1 MSFNLQMNL
10 CKTLAVCIAV
20 LAAPSPAG
28 AREFRVADTQ
38 SEDYPTVQALTFMA
52 RIVEERSG
60 GRHRIRVFHSRQ
72 LGEEKETIEQ
82 TRVGAIDLNRT
93 NVAPIGS
100 LIPAANVLALPF
112 LFRSFDHLH
121 KVLDQAIGEEILAS
135 SQRHG
140 FVGLTFYDS
149 GIAVDLQQ
157 RAAGAHACRHER
169 LANSGA
175 AIGADV
181 RHDQGARRRTGRA
194 TVRAGATGLS
204 TRLIDGAENNWPSY
218 VTTNHYK
225 LAPYYTLTEHTMGPE
240 LLVMSPRA
248 WESLSAEDQD
258 IFRDAARKSSAYMR
272 ELWNGLEERSRQQA
286 RAAGDHHHQR
296 FRPKAVRAGDEHD
309 LRKERHRS
317 GPERIDRAY
326 SQDSMSLD
334 LLALKEEQ
342 SAAPTARQ
350 RRSLDLETQSVVR
363 VLPIRWR
370 LLSIAAL
377 NATVAIILAALIWNG
392 ANVLSR
398 AWDDVRTVRESDKL
412 LVLLESEASRLQNL
426 IHRYI
431 NQPSQEVLTEILGLH
446 GEVLSTLRNRGAVD
460 PVLSGSADELRA
472 VTERFLQGF
481 GEVRE
486 LQTTI
491 AHTYENDVLKPAR
504 EMAGLYAI
512 IEGAIGTR
520 DALLLPSLGKSRE
533 AFTASLVAANAF
545 YLSLASDAADE
556 ARRNITTVEQTIP
569 VMIDLAENDLQRAAL
584 TALAQ
589 RAAAFGDGLK
599 TLAEQFATRTNLLKT
614 AIDDNQAA
622 MIEVI
627 NKLSAQMTLR
637 ELQAQGSFDHT
648 LANIYQ
654 NVALVAV
661 VFLTLI
667 VVIGVLI
674 ARSIILPLKEIMAA
688 MHAVVSEKYDQPIQ
702 GTQARDE
709 IGEMARAVAV
719 FRENAIAKR
728 KAENELRASKDRA
741 EKALEDLREAQQNLI
756 AAEKLAALGGLV
768 AGVAHEVNNP
778 IGISLTVASSF
789 ARRCDDFANEV
800 GSGPLRRSRLDEFLE
815 GGRDAANQ
823 LVANLQ
829 RAGELVQSFKQVA
842 VDRSHADRR
851 QFDLREST
859 DQIVASLR
867 PVLKKSQITLTVD
880 VPAGIIMDSYPGSY
894 GQVLTNL
901 FLNSVVHAFP
911 DGRAGSVMVEAR
923 QVRDD
928 VEIFVSDDGV
938 GMSEDIQ
945 RRAFDPFFT
954 TRRGEGG
961 TGLGLHII
969 FNLVTQQLGGRLA
982 FESRLGWGTRFRI
995 TLPRVAPGESPPEE
1009 AAQ

>member
-1 MSFNLQMNL
+1 
-10 CKTLAVCIAV
+10 
-20 LAAPSPAG
+20 
-28 AREFRVADTQ
+28 
-38 SEDYPTVQALTFMA
+38 
-52 RIVEERSG
+52 
-60 GRHRIRVFHSRQ
+60 
-72 LGEEKETIEQ
+72 
-82 TRVGAIDLNRT
+82 
-93 NVAPIGS
+93 
-100 LIPAANVLALPF
+100 
-112 LFRSFDHLH
+112 
-121 KVLDQAIGEEILAS
+121 
-135 SQRHG
+135 
-140 FVGLTFYDS
+140 
-149 GIAVDLQQ
+149 
-157 RAAGAHACRHER
+157 
-169 LANSGA
+169 
-175 AIGADV
+175 
-181 RHDQGARRRTGRA
+181 
-194 TVRAGATGLS
+194 
-204 TRLIDGAENNWPSY
+204 
-218 VTTNHYK
+218 
-225 LAPYYTLTEHTMGPE
+225 
-240 LLVMSPRA
+240 
-248 WESLSAEDQD
+248 
-258 IFRDAARKSSAYMR
+258 
-272 ELWNGLEERSRQQA
+272 
-286 RAAGDHHHQR
+286 
-296 FRPKAVRAGDEHD
+296 
-309 LRKERHRS
+309 
-317 GPERIDRAY
+317 
-326 SQDSMSLD
+326 MSLD
-334 LLALKEEQ
+334 LVALKDEP
-342 SAAPTARQ
+342 SATRNARP
-350 RRSLDLETQSVVR
+350 RRSLDLETESVVR

-370 LLSIAAL
+370 LFSIAAL
-377 NATVAIILAALIWNG
+377 NAAVAFILAAFIWNG

-460 PVLSGSADELRA
+460 PILSGSADELRT

-481 GEVRE
+481 GEVRA

-491 AHTYENDVLKPAR
+491 AHTYENEVLKPAR

-512 IEGAIGTR
+512 IEGAIGAR

-569 VMIDLAENDLQRAAL
+569 VMIDLAENSLQRAAL

-599 TLAEQFATRTNLLKT
+599 TLAEQFAMRTNLLKT

-622 MIEVI
+622 MISVI

-661 VFLTLI
+661 IFLTLI
-667 VVIGVLI
+667 VVIGALI

-688 MHAVVSEKYDQPIQ
+688 MHGVVSEKYDEPIQ
-702 GTQARDE
+702 GTHARDE

-728 KAENELRASKDRA
+728 KAEDELRAAKDRA
-741 EKALEDLREAQQNLI
+741 EKALDDLREAQQSLI

-789 ARRCDDFANEV
+789 ARRCEEFAKEV
-800 GSGPLRRSRLDEFLE
+800 DAGPLRRSRLGEFLE

-823 LVANLQ
+823 LVSNLQ

-851 QFDLREST
+851 PFDLREST

-880 VPAGIIMDSYPGSY
+880 VPAGIVMDSYPGSY
-894 GQVLTNL
+894 GQVLANL

-911 DGRAGSVMVEAR
+911 DGRAGSVIVEAR

-928 VEIFVSDDGV
+928 VDIFVSDDGV
-938 GMSEDIQ
+938 GMSEEIQ

-954 TRRGEGG
+954 TRRNEGG

-995 TLPRVAPGESPPEE
+995 TLPRVAPGEAPPAQ

>member
-1 MSFNLQMNL
+1 
-10 CKTLAVCIAV
+10 
-20 LAAPSPAG
+20 
-28 AREFRVADTQ
+28 
-38 SEDYPTVQALTFMA
+38 
-52 RIVEERSG
+52 
-60 GRHRIRVFHSRQ
+60 
-72 LGEEKETIEQ
+72 
-82 TRVGAIDLNRT
+82 
-93 NVAPIGS
+93 
-100 LIPAANVLALPF
+100 
-112 LFRSFDHLH
+112 
-121 KVLDQAIGEEILAS
+121 
-135 SQRHG
+135 
-140 FVGLTFYDS
+140 
-149 GIAVDLQQ
+149 
-157 RAAGAHACRHER
+157 
-169 LANSGA
+169 
-175 AIGADV
+175 
-181 RHDQGARRRTGRA
+181 
-194 TVRAGATGLS
+194 
-204 TRLIDGAENNWPSY
+204 
-218 VTTNHYK
+218 
-225 LAPYYTLTEHTMGPE
+225 
-240 LLVMSPRA
+240 
-248 WESLSAEDQD
+248 
-258 IFRDAARKSSAYMR
+258 
-272 ELWNGLEERSRQQA
+272 
-286 RAAGDHHHQR
+286 
-296 FRPKAVRAGDEHD
+296 
-309 LRKERHRS
+309 
-317 GPERIDRAY
+317 
-326 SQDSMSLD
+326 MSLD
-334 LLALKEEQ
+334 LVALKDEP
-342 SAAPTARQ
+342 SATRNARP
-350 RRSLDLETQSVVR
+350 RRSLDLETESVVR

-370 LLSIAAL
+370 LFSIAAL
-377 NATVAIILAALIWNG
+377 NAAVAFILAAFIWNG

-446 GEVLSTLRNRGAVD
+446 GEVLSTLRNRGAID
-460 PVLSGSADELRA
+460 PILSGSADELRT

-481 GEVRE
+481 GEVRA

-491 AHTYENDVLKPAR
+491 AHTYENEVLKPAR

-512 IEGAIGTR
+512 IEGAIGAR

-569 VMIDLAENDLQRAAL
+569 VMIDLAENSLQRAAL

-599 TLAEQFATRTNLLKT
+599 TLAEQFAMRTNLLKT

-622 MIEVI
+622 MISVI

-661 VFLTLI
+661 IFLTLI
-667 VVIGVLI
+667 VVIGALI

-688 MHAVVSEKYDQPIQ
+688 MHAVVSEKYDEPIQ
-702 GTQARDE
+702 GTHARDE

-728 KAENELRASKDRA
+728 KAEDELRAAKDRA
-741 EKALEDLREAQQNLI
+741 EKALDDLREAQQSLI

-789 ARRCDDFANEV
+789 ARRCEEFAKEV
-800 GSGPLRRSRLDEFLE
+800 DAGPLRRSRLGEFLE

-823 LVANLQ
+823 LVSNLQ

-851 QFDLREST
+851 PFDLREST

-880 VPAGIIMDSYPGSY
+880 VPAGIVMDSYPGSY

-911 DGRAGSVMVEAR
+911 DGRAGTVIVEAR

-928 VEIFVSDDGV
+928 VDIFVSDDGV
-938 GMSEDIQ
+938 GMSEEIQ

-954 TRRGEGG
+954 TRRNEGG

-995 TLPRVAPGESPPEE
+995 TLPRVAPGEAPPAQ

>member
-1 MSFNLQMNL
+1 
-10 CKTLAVCIAV
+10 
-20 LAAPSPAG
+20 
-28 AREFRVADTQ
+28 
-38 SEDYPTVQALTFMA
+38 
-52 RIVEERSG
+52 
-60 GRHRIRVFHSRQ
+60 
-72 LGEEKETIEQ
+72 
-82 TRVGAIDLNRT
+82 
-93 NVAPIGS
+93 
-100 LIPAANVLALPF
+100 
-112 LFRSFDHLH
+112 
-121 KVLDQAIGEEILAS
+121 
-135 SQRHG
+135 
-140 FVGLTFYDS
+140 
-149 GIAVDLQQ
+149 
-157 RAAGAHACRHER
+157 
-169 LANSGA
+169 
-175 AIGADV
+175 
-181 RHDQGARRRTGRA
+181 
-194 TVRAGATGLS
+194 
-204 TRLIDGAENNWPSY
+204 
-218 VTTNHYK
+218 
-225 LAPYYTLTEHTMGPE
+225 
-240 LLVMSPRA
+240 
-248 WESLSAEDQD
+248 
-258 IFRDAARKSSAYMR
+258 
-272 ELWNGLEERSRQQA
+272 
-286 RAAGDHHHQR
+286 
-296 FRPKAVRAGDEHD
+296 
-309 LRKERHRS
+309 
-317 GPERIDRAY
+317 
-326 SQDSMSLD
+326 MSLD
-334 LLALKEEQ
+334 LVAFKDEP
-342 SAAPTARQ
+342 SATRNARP
-350 RRSLDLETQSVVR
+350 RRSLDLETESVVR

-370 LLSIAAL
+370 LFSIAAL
-377 NATVAIILAALIWNG
+377 NALVAFILAAFIWNG

-446 GEVLSTLRNRGAVD
+446 GEVLSTLRNRGAID
-460 PVLSGSADELRA
+460 PILSGSADELRT

-481 GEVRE
+481 GEVRA

-491 AHTYENDVLKPAR
+491 AHTYENEVLKPAR

-512 IEGAIGTR
+512 IEGAIGAR

-569 VMIDLAENDLQRAAL
+569 VMIDLAENSLQRAAL

-599 TLAEQFATRTNLLKT
+599 TLAEQFAMRTNLLKT

-622 MIEVI
+622 MISVI

-661 VFLTLI
+661 IFLTLI
-667 VVIGVLI
+667 VVIGALI

-688 MHAVVSEKYDQPIQ
+688 MHGVVSEKYDAPIQ
-702 GTQARDE
+702 GTHARDE

-728 KAENELRASKDRA
+728 KAEDELRAAKDRA
-741 EKALEDLREAQQNLI
+741 EKALDDLREAQQSLI

-789 ARRCDDFANEV
+789 ARRCEEFAKEV
-800 GSGPLRRSRLDEFLE
+800 DAGPLRRSRLGEFLE

-851 QFDLREST
+851 PFDLREST

-911 DGRAGSVMVEAR
+911 DGRAGSVIVEAR

-928 VEIFVSDDGV
+928 VDIFVSDDGV
-938 GMSEDIQ
+938 GMSEEIQ

-954 TRRGEGG
+954 TRRNEGG

-995 TLPRVAPGESPPEE
+995 TLPRVAPGEAPPAQ

>member
-1 MSFNLQMNL
+1 
-10 CKTLAVCIAV
+10 
-20 LAAPSPAG
+20 
-28 AREFRVADTQ
+28 
-38 SEDYPTVQALTFMA
+38 
-52 RIVEERSG
+52 
-60 GRHRIRVFHSRQ
+60 
-72 LGEEKETIEQ
+72 
-82 TRVGAIDLNRT
+82 
-93 NVAPIGS
+93 
-100 LIPAANVLALPF
+100 
-112 LFRSFDHLH
+112 
-121 KVLDQAIGEEILAS
+121 
-135 SQRHG
+135 
-140 FVGLTFYDS
+140 
-149 GIAVDLQQ
+149 
-157 RAAGAHACRHER
+157 
-169 LANSGA
+169 
-175 AIGADV
+175 
-181 RHDQGARRRTGRA
+181 
-194 TVRAGATGLS
+194 
-204 TRLIDGAENNWPSY
+204 
-218 VTTNHYK
+218 
-225 LAPYYTLTEHTMGPE
+225 
-240 LLVMSPRA
+240 
-248 WESLSAEDQD
+248 
-258 IFRDAARKSSAYMR
+258 
-272 ELWNGLEERSRQQA
+272 
-286 RAAGDHHHQR
+286 
-296 FRPKAVRAGDEHD
+296 
-309 LRKERHRS
+309 
-317 GPERIDRAY
+317 
-326 SQDSMSLD
+326 MSLD
-334 LLALKEEQ
+334 LVALKDEP
-342 SAAPTARQ
+342 SVARTARP
-350 RRSLDLETQSVVR
+350 RRSLDQETQSVVR
-363 VLPIRWR
+363 ALPIRWR
-370 LLSIAAL
+370 LLLIAAL
-377 NATVAIILAALIWNG
+377 NATVAVILAALIWNG

-481 GEVRE
+481 GEVRA

-491 AHTYENDVLKPAR
+491 AHTYENEVLKPAR

-512 IEGAIGTR
+512 IEGAIGAR

-545 YLSLASDAADE
+545 YLSLATDAADE
-556 ARRNITTVEQTIP
+556 ARKNITTVEQTVP
-569 VMIDLAENDLQRAAL
+569 VMIDLAENNLQRTAL
-584 TALAQ
+584 QALAQ

-599 TLAEQFATRTNLLKT
+599 TLAEQFAMRTNLLKT

-622 MIEVI
+622 MIAVI
-627 NKLSAQMTLR
+627 NKLSGQMTMR

-661 VFLTLI
+661 IFLTLI
-667 VVIGVLI
+667 VVIGALI
-674 ARSIILPLKEIMAA
+674 ARSIIVPLKEIMAA

-728 KAENELRASKDRA
+728 KAENELRAAKDHA

-789 ARRCDDFANEV
+789 ARRCDEFAKEV
-800 GSGPLRRSRLDEFLE
+800 NSGPLRRSRLDEFLE

-823 LVANLQ
+823 LVANLH

-851 QFDLREST
+851 PFDLRDST
-859 DQIVASLR
+859 AQIVASLR

-880 VPAGIIMDSYPGSY
+880 VPPGISMDSYPGSY

-911 DGRAGSVMVEAR
+911 DGRSGNVTVEAR

-928 VEIFVSDDGV
+928 VDIFVSDDGV
-938 GMSEDIQ
+938 GMSEETQ

-982 FESRLGWGTRFRI
+982 FESRPGWGTRFRI
-995 TLPRVAPGESPPEE
+995 TLPRVAPGESQPAQ

>member
-1 MSFNLQMNL
+1 M
-10 CKTLAVCIAV
+10 T
-20 LAAPSPAG
+20 
-28 AREFRVADTQ
+28 
-38 SEDYPTVQALTFMA
+38 
-52 RIVEERSG
+52 
-60 GRHRIRVFHSRQ
+60 
-72 LGEEKETIEQ
+72 
-82 TRVGAIDLNRT
+82 
-93 NVAPIGS
+93 
-100 LIPAANVLALPF
+100 
-112 LFRSFDHLH
+112 
-121 KVLDQAIGEEILAS
+121 
-135 SQRHG
+135 
-140 FVGLTFYDS
+140 
-149 GIAVDLQQ
+149 VDL
-157 RAAGAHACRHER
+157 
-169 LANSGA
+169 
-175 AIGADV
+175 V
-181 RHDQGARRRTGRA
+181 
-194 TVRAGATGLS
+194 
-204 TRLIDGAENNWPSY
+204 
-218 VTTNHYK
+218 
-225 LAPYYTLTEHTMGPE
+225 
-240 LLVMSPRA
+240 
-248 WESLSAEDQD
+248 
-258 IFRDAARKSSAYMR
+258 
-272 ELWNGLEERSRQQA
+272 
-286 RAAGDHHHQR
+286 
-296 FRPKAVRAGDEHD
+296 
-309 LRKERHRS
+309 
-317 GPERIDRAY
+317 
-326 SQDSMSLD
+326 
-334 LLALKEEQ
+334 ALKEQ
-342 SAAPTARQ
+342 DSAARHARA
-350 RRSLDLETQSVVR
+350 RRSLDQETQSVVR

-370 LLSIAAL
+370 LLLIAAL
-377 NATVAIILAALIWNG
+377 NVVVASILALLIWNG

-460 PVLSGSADELRA
+460 PVLSGSTDELRA

-481 GEVRE
+481 GEVRA
-486 LQTTI
+486 LQMTI

-512 IEGAIGTR
+512 IEGAIGAR
-520 DALLLPSLGKSRE
+520 DALLLPALGKSRE

-556 ARRNITTVEQTIP
+556 ARKNITTVEQTIP
-569 VMIDLAENDLQRAAL
+569 VMIDLAENNLQRTAL
-584 TALAQ
+584 SALAQ

-599 TLAEQFATRTNLLKT
+599 TLAEQFVMRTNLLKT

-622 MIEVI
+622 MISVI
-627 NKLSAQMTLR
+627 NRLSGQMTLR

-661 VFLTLI
+661 IFLTLI
-667 VVIGVLI
+667 VVIGALI

-688 MHAVVSEKYDQPIQ
+688 MHAVVSERYDQVIQ

-789 ARRCDDFANEV
+789 ARRCDEFAKEV
-800 GSGPLRRSRLDEFLE
+800 DSGPLRRSRLDEFLE
-815 GGRDAANQ
+815 GGRDAATQ
-823 LVANLQ
+823 LVANLH

-851 QFDLREST
+851 PFDLREST

-867 PVLKKSQITLTVD
+867 PLLKKSQITLTVD
-880 VPAGIIMDSYPGSY
+880 VPPGISMDSYPGSY

-901 FLNSVVHAFP
+901 FLNSVIHAFP
-911 DGRAGSVMVEAR
+911 DGRAGTVIVEAR

-928 VEIFVSDDGV
+928 VDIFVSDDGI
-938 GMSEDIQ
+938 GMTEEIQ

-954 TRRGEGG
+954 TRRSEGG

-995 TLPRVAPGESPPEE
+995 TLPRVAPGESQPAQ

>member
-1 MSFNLQMNL
+1 
-10 CKTLAVCIAV
+10 
-20 LAAPSPAG
+20 
-28 AREFRVADTQ
+28 
-38 SEDYPTVQALTFMA
+38 
-52 RIVEERSG
+52 
-60 GRHRIRVFHSRQ
+60 
-72 LGEEKETIEQ
+72 
-82 TRVGAIDLNRT
+82 
-93 NVAPIGS
+93 
-100 LIPAANVLALPF
+100 
-112 LFRSFDHLH
+112 
-121 KVLDQAIGEEILAS
+121 
-135 SQRHG
+135 
-140 FVGLTFYDS
+140 
-149 GIAVDLQQ
+149 
-157 RAAGAHACRHER
+157 
-169 LANSGA
+169 
-175 AIGADV
+175 
-181 RHDQGARRRTGRA
+181 
-194 TVRAGATGLS
+194 
-204 TRLIDGAENNWPSY
+204 
-218 VTTNHYK
+218 
-225 LAPYYTLTEHTMGPE
+225 
-240 LLVMSPRA
+240 
-248 WESLSAEDQD
+248 
-258 IFRDAARKSSAYMR
+258 
-272 ELWNGLEERSRQQA
+272 
-286 RAAGDHHHQR
+286 
-296 FRPKAVRAGDEHD
+296 
-309 LRKERHRS
+309 
-317 GPERIDRAY
+317 
-326 SQDSMSLD
+326 MSLD
-334 LLALKEEQ
+334 LVALKDEQ
-342 SAAPTARQ
+342 SATRNARP
-350 RRSLDLETQSVVR
+350 RRSLDLETESFVR

-370 LLSIAAL
+370 LFSIAAL
-377 NATVAIILAALIWNG
+377 NAAVAFILAAFIWNG

-446 GEVLSTLRNRGAVD
+446 GEVLSTLRNRGAID
-460 PVLSGSADELRA
+460 PILSGSADELRT

-481 GEVRE
+481 GEVRA

-491 AHTYENDVLKPAR
+491 AHTYENEVLKPAR

-512 IEGAIGTR
+512 IEGAIGAR

-569 VMIDLAENDLQRAAL
+569 VMIDLAENSLQRAAL

-599 TLAEQFATRTNLLKT
+599 TLAEQFAMRTNLLKT

-622 MIEVI
+622 MISVI

-661 VFLTLI
+661 IFLTLI
-667 VVIGVLI
+667 VVIGALI

-688 MHAVVSEKYDQPIQ
+688 MHGVVSEKYDEPIQ
-702 GTQARDE
+702 GTHARDE

-728 KAENELRASKDRA
+728 KAEDELRAAKDRA
-741 EKALEDLREAQQNLI
+741 EKALDDLREAQQSLI

-789 ARRCDDFANEV
+789 ARRCEEFAKEV
-800 GSGPLRRSRLDEFLE
+800 DAGPLRRSRLGEFLE

-851 QFDLREST
+851 PFDLREST

-867 PVLKKSQITLTVD
+867 PVLKKSQITLSVD
-880 VPAGIIMDSYPGSY
+880 VPAGIVMDSYPGSY

-911 DGRAGSVMVEAR
+911 DGRAGSVIVEAR

-928 VEIFVSDDGV
+928 VDIFVSDDGV
-938 GMSEDIQ
+938 GMSEEIQ

-954 TRRGEGG
+954 TRRNEGG

-995 TLPRVAPGESPPEE
+995 TLPRVAPGETQPAQ

>member
-1 MSFNLQMNL
+1 
-10 CKTLAVCIAV
+10 
-20 LAAPSPAG
+20 
-28 AREFRVADTQ
+28 
-38 SEDYPTVQALTFMA
+38 
-52 RIVEERSG
+52 
-60 GRHRIRVFHSRQ
+60 
-72 LGEEKETIEQ
+72 
-82 TRVGAIDLNRT
+82 
-93 NVAPIGS
+93 
-100 LIPAANVLALPF
+100 
-112 LFRSFDHLH
+112 
-121 KVLDQAIGEEILAS
+121 
-135 SQRHG
+135 
-140 FVGLTFYDS
+140 
-149 GIAVDLQQ
+149 
-157 RAAGAHACRHER
+157 
-169 LANSGA
+169 
-175 AIGADV
+175 
-181 RHDQGARRRTGRA
+181 
-194 TVRAGATGLS
+194 
-204 TRLIDGAENNWPSY
+204 
-218 VTTNHYK
+218 
-225 LAPYYTLTEHTMGPE
+225 
-240 LLVMSPRA
+240 
-248 WESLSAEDQD
+248 
-258 IFRDAARKSSAYMR
+258 
-272 ELWNGLEERSRQQA
+272 
-286 RAAGDHHHQR
+286 
-296 FRPKAVRAGDEHD
+296 
-309 LRKERHRS
+309 
-317 GPERIDRAY
+317 
-326 SQDSMSLD
+326 MSLD

-342 SAAPTARQ
+342 SAAPTGRQ

-398 AWDDVRTVRESDKL
+398 AWDDVRTVRESDRL

-481 GEVRE
+481 GEVRA

-491 AHTYENDVLKPAR
+491 AHTYENEVLKPAR

-512 IEGAIGTR
+512 IEGAIGAR

-569 VMIDLAENDLQRAAL
+569 VMIDLAENNLQRTAL

-599 TLAEQFATRTNLLKT
+599 TLAEQFAMRTNLLKT

-622 MIEVI
+622 MIAVI

-661 VFLTLI
+661 IFLTLI
-667 VVIGVLI
+667 VVIGALI
-674 ARSIILPLKEIMAA
+674 ARSINLPLKEIMAA

-728 KAENELRASKDRA
+728 KAEDELRASKDRA

-789 ARRCDDFANEV
+789 ARRCDEFAKEV

-823 LVANLQ
+823 LVSNLQ

-851 QFDLREST
+851 PFDLREST

-880 VPAGIIMDSYPGSY
+880 VPPGITMDSYPGSY

-911 DGRAGSVMVEAR
+911 DGRAGSVLVEAR

-928 VEIFVSDDGV
+928 VDIFVSDDGV
-938 GMSEDIQ
+938 GMSEEIQ

-995 TLPRVAPGESPPEE
+995 TLPRVAPGETQPEE

>member
-1 MSFNLQMNL
+1 
-10 CKTLAVCIAV
+10 
-20 LAAPSPAG
+20 
-28 AREFRVADTQ
+28 
-38 SEDYPTVQALTFMA
+38 
-52 RIVEERSG
+52 
-60 GRHRIRVFHSRQ
+60 
-72 LGEEKETIEQ
+72 
-82 TRVGAIDLNRT
+82 
-93 NVAPIGS
+93 
-100 LIPAANVLALPF
+100 
-112 LFRSFDHLH
+112 
-121 KVLDQAIGEEILAS
+121 
-135 SQRHG
+135 
-140 FVGLTFYDS
+140 
-149 GIAVDLQQ
+149 
-157 RAAGAHACRHER
+157 
-169 LANSGA
+169 
-175 AIGADV
+175 
-181 RHDQGARRRTGRA
+181 
-194 TVRAGATGLS
+194 
-204 TRLIDGAENNWPSY
+204 
-218 VTTNHYK
+218 
-225 LAPYYTLTEHTMGPE
+225 
-240 LLVMSPRA
+240 
-248 WESLSAEDQD
+248 
-258 IFRDAARKSSAYMR
+258 
-272 ELWNGLEERSRQQA
+272 
-286 RAAGDHHHQR
+286 
-296 FRPKAVRAGDEHD
+296 
-309 LRKERHRS
+309 
-317 GPERIDRAY
+317 
-326 SQDSMSLD
+326 MSLD
-334 LLALKEEQ
+334 LVALKDEQ
-342 SAAPTARQ
+342 SATRNARP
-350 RRSLDLETQSVVR
+350 RRSLDLETESVVR

-370 LLSIAAL
+370 LFLIAAL
-377 NATVAIILAALIWNG
+377 NAAVAFILAAFIWNG

-460 PVLSGSADELRA
+460 PILSGSADELRT

-481 GEVRE
+481 GEVRA

-512 IEGAIGTR
+512 IEGAIGAR

-556 ARRNITTVEQTIP
+556 ARKNITTVEQTIP
-569 VMIDLAENDLQRAAL
+569 VMIDLAENSLQRAAL
-584 TALAQ
+584 SALAQ

-599 TLAEQFATRTNLLKT
+599 TLAEQFAMRTNLLKT

-622 MIEVI
+622 MIAVI

-661 VFLTLI
+661 IFLTLI
-667 VVIGVLI
+667 VVIGALI

-688 MHAVVSEKYDQPIQ
+688 MHAVVSEKYDEPIQ
-702 GTQARDE
+702 GTHARDE

-728 KAENELRASKDRA
+728 KAEDELRAAKDRA
-741 EKALEDLREAQQNLI
+741 EKALDDLREAQQSLI

-789 ARRCDDFANEV
+789 ARRCDEFAKEV
-800 GSGPLRRSRLDEFLE
+800 GAGPLRRSRLDEFLE

-823 LVANLQ
+823 LVSNLQ

-851 QFDLREST
+851 PFDLREST

-911 DGRAGSVMVEAR
+911 DGRAGSVIVEAR

-928 VEIFVSDDGV
+928 VDIFVSDDGV
-938 GMSEDIQ
+938 GMSEEIQ

-954 TRRGEGG
+954 TRRNEGG

-995 TLPRVAPGESPPEE
+995 TLPRVAPGETQPAQ

>member
-1 MSFNLQMNL
+1 
-10 CKTLAVCIAV
+10 
-20 LAAPSPAG
+20 
-28 AREFRVADTQ
+28 
-38 SEDYPTVQALTFMA
+38 
-52 RIVEERSG
+52 
-60 GRHRIRVFHSRQ
+60 
-72 LGEEKETIEQ
+72 
-82 TRVGAIDLNRT
+82 
-93 NVAPIGS
+93 
-100 LIPAANVLALPF
+100 
-112 LFRSFDHLH
+112 
-121 KVLDQAIGEEILAS
+121 
-135 SQRHG
+135 
-140 FVGLTFYDS
+140 
-149 GIAVDLQQ
+149 
-157 RAAGAHACRHER
+157 
-169 LANSGA
+169 
-175 AIGADV
+175 
-181 RHDQGARRRTGRA
+181 
-194 TVRAGATGLS
+194 
-204 TRLIDGAENNWPSY
+204 
-218 VTTNHYK
+218 
-225 LAPYYTLTEHTMGPE
+225 
-240 LLVMSPRA
+240 
-248 WESLSAEDQD
+248 
-258 IFRDAARKSSAYMR
+258 
-272 ELWNGLEERSRQQA
+272 
-286 RAAGDHHHQR
+286 
-296 FRPKAVRAGDEHD
+296 
-309 LRKERHRS
+309 
-317 GPERIDRAY
+317 
-326 SQDSMSLD
+326 MSLD
-334 LLALKEEQ
+334 LVALKDEP
-342 SAAPTARQ
+342 SATRNARP
-350 RRSLDLETQSVVR
+350 RRSLDLETESVVR

-370 LLSIAAL
+370 LFSIAAL
-377 NATVAIILAALIWNG
+377 NGAVAFILAAFIWNG

-446 GEVLSTLRNRGAVD
+446 GEVLSTLRNRGAID
-460 PVLSGSADELRA
+460 PILSGSADELRT

-481 GEVRE
+481 GEVRA

-491 AHTYENDVLKPAR
+491 AHTYENEVLKPAR

-512 IEGAIGTR
+512 IEGAIGAR

-569 VMIDLAENDLQRAAL
+569 VMIDLAENSLQRAAL

-599 TLAEQFATRTNLLKT
+599 TLAEQFAMRTNLLKT

-622 MIEVI
+622 MISVI

-661 VFLTLI
+661 IFLTLI
-667 VVIGVLI
+667 VVIGALI

-688 MHAVVSEKYDQPIQ
+688 MHGVVSEKYDEPIQ
-702 GTQARDE
+702 GTHARDE

-728 KAENELRASKDRA
+728 KAEDELRAAKDRA
-741 EKALEDLREAQQNLI
+741 EKALDDLREAQQSLI

-789 ARRCDDFANEV
+789 ARRCEEFAKEV
-800 GSGPLRRSRLDEFLE
+800 GAGPLRRSRLDEFLE

-851 QFDLREST
+851 PFDLREST

-867 PVLKKSQITLTVD
+867 PALKKSQITLTVD
-880 VPAGIIMDSYPGSY
+880 VPAGIMMDSYPGSY

-911 DGRAGSVMVEAR
+911 DGRAGSVIVEAR

-928 VEIFVSDDGV
+928 VDIFVSDDGV
-938 GMSEDIQ
+938 GMSEEIQ

-954 TRRGEGG
+954 TRRNEGG

-995 TLPRVAPGESPPEE
+995 TLPRVAPGEAPPAQ

>member
-1 MSFNLQMNL
+1 
-10 CKTLAVCIAV
+10 
-20 LAAPSPAG
+20 
-28 AREFRVADTQ
+28 
-38 SEDYPTVQALTFMA
+38 
-52 RIVEERSG
+52 
-60 GRHRIRVFHSRQ
+60 
-72 LGEEKETIEQ
+72 
-82 TRVGAIDLNRT
+82 
-93 NVAPIGS
+93 
-100 LIPAANVLALPF
+100 
-112 LFRSFDHLH
+112 
-121 KVLDQAIGEEILAS
+121 
-135 SQRHG
+135 
-140 FVGLTFYDS
+140 
-149 GIAVDLQQ
+149 
-157 RAAGAHACRHER
+157 
-169 LANSGA
+169 
-175 AIGADV
+175 
-181 RHDQGARRRTGRA
+181 
-194 TVRAGATGLS
+194 
-204 TRLIDGAENNWPSY
+204 
-218 VTTNHYK
+218 
-225 LAPYYTLTEHTMGPE
+225 
-240 LLVMSPRA
+240 
-248 WESLSAEDQD
+248 
-258 IFRDAARKSSAYMR
+258 
-272 ELWNGLEERSRQQA
+272 
-286 RAAGDHHHQR
+286 
-296 FRPKAVRAGDEHD
+296 
-309 LRKERHRS
+309 
-317 GPERIDRAY
+317 
-326 SQDSMSLD
+326 MSLD
-334 LLALKEEQ
+334 LVALKDEQ
-342 SAAPTARQ
+342 SATRNARP
-350 RRSLDLETQSVVR
+350 RRSLDLETESVVR

-370 LLSIAAL
+370 LFLIAAL
-377 NATVAIILAALIWNG
+377 NASVAFILAAFIWNG

-460 PVLSGSADELRA
+460 PILSGSADELRT

-481 GEVRE
+481 GEVRA

-512 IEGAIGTR
+512 IEGAIGAR

-569 VMIDLAENDLQRAAL
+569 VMIDLAENSLQRAAL
-584 TALAQ
+584 SALAQ

-599 TLAEQFATRTNLLKT
+599 TLAEQFAMRTNLLKT

-622 MIEVI
+622 MIAVI

-661 VFLTLI
+661 IFLTLI
-667 VVIGVLI
+667 VVIGALI

-688 MHAVVSEKYDQPIQ
+688 MHAVVSEKYDEPIQ
-702 GTQARDE
+702 GTHARDE

-728 KAENELRASKDRA
+728 KAEDELRAAKDRA
-741 EKALEDLREAQQNLI
+741 EKALDDLREAQQNLI

-789 ARRCDDFANEV
+789 ARRCDEFAKEV
-800 GSGPLRRSRLDEFLE
+800 GAGPLRRSRLDEFLE

-851 QFDLREST
+851 PFDLREST

-867 PVLKKSQITLTVD
+867 PVLKKSQITLSVD
-880 VPAGIIMDSYPGSY
+880 VPAGIVMDSYPGSY

-901 FLNSVVHAFP
+901 FLTSVVHAFP
-911 DGRAGSVMVEAR
+911 DGRAGSVIVEAR

-928 VEIFVSDDGV
+928 VDIFVSDDGV
-938 GMSEDIQ
+938 GMSEEIQ

-954 TRRGEGG
+954 TRRNEGG

-995 TLPRVAPGESPPEE
+995 TLPRVAPGETQPAQ

>member
-1 MSFNLQMNL
+1 
-10 CKTLAVCIAV
+10 
-20 LAAPSPAG
+20 
-28 AREFRVADTQ
+28 
-38 SEDYPTVQALTFMA
+38 
-52 RIVEERSG
+52 
-60 GRHRIRVFHSRQ
+60 
-72 LGEEKETIEQ
+72 
-82 TRVGAIDLNRT
+82 
-93 NVAPIGS
+93 
-100 LIPAANVLALPF
+100 
-112 LFRSFDHLH
+112 
-121 KVLDQAIGEEILAS
+121 
-135 SQRHG
+135 
-140 FVGLTFYDS
+140 
-149 GIAVDLQQ
+149 
-157 RAAGAHACRHER
+157 
-169 LANSGA
+169 
-175 AIGADV
+175 
-181 RHDQGARRRTGRA
+181 
-194 TVRAGATGLS
+194 
-204 TRLIDGAENNWPSY
+204 
-218 VTTNHYK
+218 
-225 LAPYYTLTEHTMGPE
+225 
-240 LLVMSPRA
+240 
-248 WESLSAEDQD
+248 
-258 IFRDAARKSSAYMR
+258 
-272 ELWNGLEERSRQQA
+272 
-286 RAAGDHHHQR
+286 
-296 FRPKAVRAGDEHD
+296 
-309 LRKERHRS
+309 
-317 GPERIDRAY
+317 
-326 SQDSMSLD
+326 MSLD

-342 SAAPTARQ
+342 SRAPTARQ

-481 GEVRE
+481 GEVRA

-491 AHTYENDVLKPAR
+491 AHTYENEVLKPAR

-512 IEGAIGTR
+512 IEGAIGAR

-556 ARRNITTVEQTIP
+556 ARKNITTVEQTIP
-569 VMIDLAENDLQRAAL
+569 VMIDLAENNLQRTAL

-599 TLAEQFATRTNLLKT
+599 TLAEQFAMRTNLLKT

-622 MIEVI
+622 MIAVI

-661 VFLTLI
+661 IFLTLI
-667 VVIGVLI
+667 VVIGALI

-728 KAENELRASKDRA
+728 KAEDELRASRDRA

-789 ARRCDDFANEV
+789 ARRCDEFAKEV

-823 LVANLQ
+823 LVTNLQ

-851 QFDLREST
+851 PFDLREST

-867 PVLKKSQITLTVD
+867 PVLKKSQITLSVD
-880 VPAGIIMDSYPGSY
+880 VPPGISMDSYPGSY

-911 DGRAGSVMVEAR
+911 DGRAGSVLVEAR

-928 VEIFVSDDGV
+928 VDIFVSDDGV
-938 GMSEDIQ
+938 GMSEEIQ

-995 TLPRVAPGESPPEE
+995 TLPRVAPGESLPEE

>member
-1 MSFNLQMNL
+1 
-10 CKTLAVCIAV
+10 
-20 LAAPSPAG
+20 
-28 AREFRVADTQ
+28 
-38 SEDYPTVQALTFMA
+38 
-52 RIVEERSG
+52 
-60 GRHRIRVFHSRQ
+60 
-72 LGEEKETIEQ
+72 
-82 TRVGAIDLNRT
+82 
-93 NVAPIGS
+93 
-100 LIPAANVLALPF
+100 
-112 LFRSFDHLH
+112 
-121 KVLDQAIGEEILAS
+121 
-135 SQRHG
+135 
-140 FVGLTFYDS
+140 
-149 GIAVDLQQ
+149 
-157 RAAGAHACRHER
+157 
-169 LANSGA
+169 
-175 AIGADV
+175 
-181 RHDQGARRRTGRA
+181 
-194 TVRAGATGLS
+194 
-204 TRLIDGAENNWPSY
+204 
-218 VTTNHYK
+218 
-225 LAPYYTLTEHTMGPE
+225 
-240 LLVMSPRA
+240 
-248 WESLSAEDQD
+248 
-258 IFRDAARKSSAYMR
+258 
-272 ELWNGLEERSRQQA
+272 
-286 RAAGDHHHQR
+286 
-296 FRPKAVRAGDEHD
+296 
-309 LRKERHRS
+309 
-317 GPERIDRAY
+317 
-326 SQDSMSLD
+326 MSLD
-334 LLALKEEQ
+334 LVALKDEQ
-342 SAAPTARQ
+342 SAARNARP
-350 RRSLDLETQSVVR
+350 RRSLDLETESFVR

-370 LLSIAAL
+370 LFSIAAL
-377 NATVAIILAALIWNG
+377 NAAVAFILAAFIWNG

-446 GEVLSTLRNRGAVD
+446 GEVLSTLRNRGAID
-460 PVLSGSADELRA
+460 PILSGSADELRT

-481 GEVRE
+481 GEVRA

-491 AHTYENDVLKPAR
+491 THTYENEVLKPAR

-512 IEGAIGTR
+512 IEGAIGAR

-569 VMIDLAENDLQRAAL
+569 VMIDLAENSLQRAAL

-599 TLAEQFATRTNLLKT
+599 TLAEQFAMRTNLLKT

-622 MIEVI
+622 MISVI

-661 VFLTLI
+661 IFLTLI
-667 VVIGVLI
+667 VVIGALI

-688 MHAVVSEKYDQPIQ
+688 MHGVVSEKYDEPIQ
-702 GTQARDE
+702 GTHARDE

-728 KAENELRASKDRA
+728 KAEDELRAAKDRA
-741 EKALEDLREAQQNLI
+741 EKALDDLREAQQSLI

-789 ARRCDDFANEV
+789 ARRCEEFAKEV
-800 GSGPLRRSRLDEFLE
+800 DAGPLRRSRLGEFLE

-851 QFDLREST
+851 PFDLREST

-880 VPAGIIMDSYPGSY
+880 VPAGIMMDSYPGSY

-911 DGRAGSVMVEAR
+911 DGRAGSVIVEAR

-928 VEIFVSDDGV
+928 VDIFVSDDGV
-938 GMSEDIQ
+938 GMSEEIQ

-954 TRRGEGG
+954 TRRNEGG

-995 TLPRVAPGESPPEE
+995 TLPRVAPGEAPPAQ

>member
-1 MSFNLQMNL
+1 M
-10 CKTLAVCIAV
+10 T
-20 LAAPSPAG
+20 
-28 AREFRVADTQ
+28 
-38 SEDYPTVQALTFMA
+38 
-52 RIVEERSG
+52 
-60 GRHRIRVFHSRQ
+60 
-72 LGEEKETIEQ
+72 
-82 TRVGAIDLNRT
+82 
-93 NVAPIGS
+93 
-100 LIPAANVLALPF
+100 
-112 LFRSFDHLH
+112 
-121 KVLDQAIGEEILAS
+121 
-135 SQRHG
+135 
-140 FVGLTFYDS
+140 
-149 GIAVDLQQ
+149 VDL
-157 RAAGAHACRHER
+157 
-169 LANSGA
+169 
-175 AIGADV
+175 V
-181 RHDQGARRRTGRA
+181 
-194 TVRAGATGLS
+194 
-204 TRLIDGAENNWPSY
+204 
-218 VTTNHYK
+218 
-225 LAPYYTLTEHTMGPE
+225 
-240 LLVMSPRA
+240 
-248 WESLSAEDQD
+248 
-258 IFRDAARKSSAYMR
+258 
-272 ELWNGLEERSRQQA
+272 
-286 RAAGDHHHQR
+286 
-296 FRPKAVRAGDEHD
+296 
-309 LRKERHRS
+309 
-317 GPERIDRAY
+317 
-326 SQDSMSLD
+326 
-334 LLALKEEQ
+334 ALKEQE
-342 SAAPTARQ
+342 SAARHARA
-350 RRSLDLETQSVVR
+350 RRSLDQETQSVVR

-370 LLSIAAL
+370 LLLIAAL
-377 NATVAIILAALIWNG
+377 NVVVASILALLIWNG

-460 PVLSGSADELRA
+460 PVLSGSTDELRA

-481 GEVRE
+481 GEVRA

-512 IEGAIGTR
+512 IEGAIGAR
-520 DALLLPSLGKSRE
+520 DALLLPALGKSRE

-569 VMIDLAENDLQRAAL
+569 VMIDLAENDLQRTAL
-584 TALAQ
+584 SALAQ

-599 TLAEQFATRTNLLKT
+599 TLAEQFAMRTNLLKT

-622 MIEVI
+622 MISVI
-627 NKLSAQMTLR
+627 NKLSGQMTLR

-661 VFLTLI
+661 IFLTLI
-667 VVIGVLI
+667 VVIGALI

-688 MHAVVSEKYDQPIQ
+688 MHAVVSERYDQVIQ

-789 ARRCDDFANEV
+789 ARRCDEFAKEV
-800 GSGPLRRSRLDEFLE
+800 DSGPLRRSRLDEFLE
-815 GGRDAANQ
+815 GGRDAATQ
-823 LVANLQ
+823 LVANLH

-851 QFDLREST
+851 PFDLREST

-867 PVLKKSQITLTVD
+867 PLLKKSQITLTVD
-880 VPAGIIMDSYPGSY
+880 VPPGISMDSYPGSY

-901 FLNSVVHAFP
+901 FLNSVIHAFP
-911 DGRAGSVMVEAR
+911 DGRAGTVSVEAQ

-928 VEIFVSDDGV
+928 VDIFVSDDGI
-938 GMSEDIQ
+938 GMTEEIQ

-954 TRRGEGG
+954 TRRSEGG

-982 FESRLGWGTRFRI
+982 FETRLGWGTRFRI
-995 TLPRVAPGESPPEE
+995 TLPRVAPGESQ
-1009 AAQ
+1009 AAQAAQ

>member
-1 MSFNLQMNL
+1 
-10 CKTLAVCIAV
+10 
-20 LAAPSPAG
+20 
-28 AREFRVADTQ
+28 
-38 SEDYPTVQALTFMA
+38 
-52 RIVEERSG
+52 
-60 GRHRIRVFHSRQ
+60 
-72 LGEEKETIEQ
+72 
-82 TRVGAIDLNRT
+82 
-93 NVAPIGS
+93 
-100 LIPAANVLALPF
+100 
-112 LFRSFDHLH
+112 
-121 KVLDQAIGEEILAS
+121 
-135 SQRHG
+135 
-140 FVGLTFYDS
+140 
-149 GIAVDLQQ
+149 
-157 RAAGAHACRHER
+157 
-169 LANSGA
+169 
-175 AIGADV
+175 
-181 RHDQGARRRTGRA
+181 
-194 TVRAGATGLS
+194 
-204 TRLIDGAENNWPSY
+204 
-218 VTTNHYK
+218 
-225 LAPYYTLTEHTMGPE
+225 
-240 LLVMSPRA
+240 
-248 WESLSAEDQD
+248 
-258 IFRDAARKSSAYMR
+258 
-272 ELWNGLEERSRQQA
+272 
-286 RAAGDHHHQR
+286 
-296 FRPKAVRAGDEHD
+296 
-309 LRKERHRS
+309 
-317 GPERIDRAY
+317 
-326 SQDSMSLD
+326 MSLD

-342 SAAPTARQ
+342 SRAPTARQ

-481 GEVRE
+481 GEVRA

-491 AHTYENDVLKPAR
+491 AHTYENEVLKPAR

-512 IEGAIGTR
+512 IEGAIGAR

-556 ARRNITTVEQTIP
+556 ARKNITTVEQTIP
-569 VMIDLAENDLQRAAL
+569 VMIDLAENNLQRTAL

-599 TLAEQFATRTNLLKT
+599 TLAEQFAMRTNLLKT

-622 MIEVI
+622 MIAVI

-661 VFLTLI
+661 IFLTLI
-667 VVIGVLI
+667 VVIGALI

-728 KAENELRASKDRA
+728 KAEDELRASRDRA

-789 ARRCDDFANEV
+789 ARRCDEFAKEV

-851 QFDLREST
+851 PFDLREST

-867 PVLKKSQITLTVD
+867 PVLKKSQITLSVD
-880 VPAGIIMDSYPGSY
+880 VPPGISMDSYPGSY

-911 DGRAGSVMVEAR
+911 DGRAGSVLVEAR

-928 VEIFVSDDGV
+928 VDIFVSDDGV
-938 GMSEDIQ
+938 GMSEEIQ

-995 TLPRVAPGESPPEE
+995 TLPRVAPGESLPEE

>member
-1 MSFNLQMNL
+1 
-10 CKTLAVCIAV
+10 
-20 LAAPSPAG
+20 
-28 AREFRVADTQ
+28 
-38 SEDYPTVQALTFMA
+38 
-52 RIVEERSG
+52 
-60 GRHRIRVFHSRQ
+60 
-72 LGEEKETIEQ
+72 
-82 TRVGAIDLNRT
+82 
-93 NVAPIGS
+93 
-100 LIPAANVLALPF
+100 
-112 LFRSFDHLH
+112 
-121 KVLDQAIGEEILAS
+121 
-135 SQRHG
+135 
-140 FVGLTFYDS
+140 
-149 GIAVDLQQ
+149 
-157 RAAGAHACRHER
+157 
-169 LANSGA
+169 
-175 AIGADV
+175 
-181 RHDQGARRRTGRA
+181 
-194 TVRAGATGLS
+194 
-204 TRLIDGAENNWPSY
+204 
-218 VTTNHYK
+218 
-225 LAPYYTLTEHTMGPE
+225 
-240 LLVMSPRA
+240 
-248 WESLSAEDQD
+248 
-258 IFRDAARKSSAYMR
+258 
-272 ELWNGLEERSRQQA
+272 
-286 RAAGDHHHQR
+286 
-296 FRPKAVRAGDEHD
+296 
-309 LRKERHRS
+309 
-317 GPERIDRAY
+317 
-326 SQDSMSLD
+326 MSLD
-334 LLALKEEQ
+334 LVALKDEQ
-342 SAAPTARQ
+342 SATRNARP
-350 RRSLDLETQSVVR
+350 RRSLDLETESVVR

-370 LLSIAAL
+370 LFFIAAL
-377 NATVAIILAALIWNG
+377 NGAVAFILAAFIWNG

-460 PVLSGSADELRA
+460 PILSGSADELRT

-481 GEVRE
+481 GEVRA

-512 IEGAIGTR
+512 IEGAIGAR

-556 ARRNITTVEQTIP
+556 ARKNITTVEQTIP
-569 VMIDLAENDLQRAAL
+569 VMIDLAENSLQRAAL
-584 TALAQ
+584 SALAQ

-599 TLAEQFATRTNLLKT
+599 TLAEQFAMRTNLLKT

-622 MIEVI
+622 MIAVI

-661 VFLTLI
+661 IFLTLI
-667 VVIGVLI
+667 VVIGALI

-688 MHAVVSEKYDQPIQ
+688 MHGVVSEKYDDPIQ
-702 GTQARDE
+702 GTHARDE

-728 KAENELRASKDRA
+728 KAEDELRAAKDRA
-741 EKALEDLREAQQNLI
+741 EKALDDLREAQQNLI

-789 ARRCDDFANEV
+789 ARRCDEFAKEV
-800 GSGPLRRSRLDEFLE
+800 GAGPLRRSRLDEFLE

-823 LVANLQ
+823 LVSNLQ

-851 QFDLREST
+851 PFDLREST

-880 VPAGIIMDSYPGSY
+880 VPAGIVMDSYPGSY

-911 DGRAGSVMVEAR
+911 DGRAGSVIVEAR

-928 VEIFVSDDGV
+928 VDIFVSDDGV
-938 GMSEDIQ
+938 GMSEEIQ

-954 TRRGEGG
+954 TRRNEGG

-995 TLPRVAPGESPPEE
+995 TLPHVAPGETQPAQ